1 VIGVFLILVFEADVK
16 TARASEDV
24 AIFLASF
31 TYSGCIH
38 DWQELLHIIDQ
49 HLVEQSLIPFLITN
63 KKQTNKPS
71 PHEKS
76 HDITCLEVHCH
87 LLVVN
92 KAEIRVKLGF
102 GFRVDSEQLQHKWI
116 CRIKRKARTDVK
128 IDRCKQCH
136 ARRICSSRFAPGGP

>member
-1 VIGVFLILVFEADVK
+1 MFINCDWCFFILVFEADVK
-16 TARASEDV
+16 TPRASEDV
-24 AIFLASF
+24 AVFLASF

-63 KKQTNKPS
+63 KKETNKPS

-92 KAEIRVKLGF
+92 KAELELSWVLGL
-102 GFRVDSEQLQHKWI
+102 G
-116 CRIKRKARTDVK
+116 
-128 IDRCKQCH
+128 
-136 ARRICSSRFAPGGP
+136 

>member
-1 VIGVFLILVFEADVK
+1 MLQNHNEHHLHLNNLKLVQLASYNFRCSRRSELSMFINCDWCFFILVFEADVK

-38 DWQELLHIIDQ
+38 NWQELLHIINQ

-71 PHEKS
+71 RHEKS
-76 HDITCLEVHCH
+76 PNITCLEVHWH
-87 LLVVN
+87 LLVAN
-92 KAEIRVKLGF
+92 KAELDLSWV
-102 GFRVDSEQLQHKWI
+102 
-116 CRIKRKARTDVK
+116 
-128 IDRCKQCH
+128 
-136 ARRICSSRFAPGGP
+136 